1 MKRNIIAVL
10 VAATLFACNMSDKSD
25 KKETKG
31 ALTEEQKKQAEA
43 DTTNFTTIQWLDSTS
58 LKLGTVKKGEVVEVS
73 FKFKNTGD
81 KQLVITNVS
90 AGCGCTVPE
99 VPQHPFAPGEEG
111 VIKAAFN
118 SSGQQA
124 GVPHTKSVTVS
135 ANTKPATTHHL
146 NFTVEITE

>member
-81 KQLVITNVS
+81 KQLALLVMEI
-90 AGCGCTVPE
+90 
-99 VPQHPFAPGEEG
+99 
-111 VIKAAFN
+111 
-118 SSGQQA
+118 QA
-124 GVPHTKSVTVS
+124 VRLRSY
-135 ANTKPATTHHL
+135 
-146 NFTVEITE
+146 